1 MNVLIHKTNIFET
14 DSIHIVSFSYY
25 KSFVS
30 LLLIL
35 PFFVRIIIS
44 FIYTLYMFNNI
55 FKNNILLNVAV
66 DLCYRRDAFLESL
79 PSFASIIMLVKIN
92 TKI

>member
-1 MNVLIHKTNIFET
+1 MNVLIHKTNIFRNRFYPY
-14 DSIHIVSFSYY
+14 SIILILLIICYLFS
-25 KSFVS
+25 
-30 LLLIL
+30 IL

-44 FIYTLYMFNNI
+44 FIYTLYVFNNI
-55 FKNNILLNVAV
+55 FKNNALLNVAV

>member
-44 FIYTLYMFNNI
+44 FIYTLYVFNNI
-55 FKNNILLNVAV
+55 LKNNALLNVAV
-66 DLCYRRDAFLESL
+66 DLRYRWDTFHESR
-79 PSFASIIMLVKIN
+79 PSFASIIMLVEIN
-92 TKI
+92 TEI